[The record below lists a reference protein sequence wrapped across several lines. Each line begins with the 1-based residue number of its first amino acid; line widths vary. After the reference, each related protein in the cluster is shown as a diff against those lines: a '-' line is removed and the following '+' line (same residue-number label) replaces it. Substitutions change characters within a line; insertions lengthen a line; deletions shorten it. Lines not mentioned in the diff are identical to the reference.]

1 MAMTE
6 YQIDQKTHPGKTTVD
21 DLVKNIKK
29 IAFECTSRPECRCPE
44 GYFKTRDGTECLK
57 FSESTANCMEA
68 EKACNADFNSRLAIA
83 KDQERL
89 DKIAGIME
97 EIAGEDEFYWIGL
110 SYNKTS
116 NNGDADWRWSDGNK
130 ASGNLTVHSLRI
142 WYLLYILYFV
152 YICTNIVMFVEL
164 GFSIES

>member
-1 MAMTE
+1 MME
-6 YQIDQKTHPGKTTVD
+6 PNVLNSPNQQPIVWKLKKLVMPISIQDWQLQRIKQ
-21 DLVKNIKK
+21 DLIKLLESWK
-29 IAFECTSRPECRCPE
+29 VGIVRDVLSWTKSRPPSPS
-44 GYFKTRDGTECLK
+44 LNK
-57 FSESTANCMEA
+57 F
-68 EKACNADFNSRLAIA
+68 L
-83 KDQERL
+83 
-89 DKIAGIME
+89 

-130 ASGNLTVHSLRI
+130 ASGNLTIHSLRV
-142 WYLLYILYFV
+142 WYILNILYIVYF

>member
-1 MAMTE
+1 MEPNVLNSPNQQPIAWKLNKLVMPISI
-6 YQIDQKTHPGKTTVD
+6 QDWQLQRIKQ
-21 DLVKNIKK
+21 DLIKLLESWK
-29 IAFECTSRPECRCPE
+29 VSIVHDVLSWTTSRPPSPS
-44 GYFKTRDGTECLK
+44 LIK
-57 FSESTANCMEA
+57 F
-68 EKACNADFNSRLAIA
+68 L
-83 KDQERL
+83 
-89 DKIAGIME
+89 

-130 ASGNLTVHSLRI
+130 ASGNLTIDSLRV
-142 WYLLYILYFV
+142 WYILNILYIVYF

>member
-1 MAMTE
+1 MEPNVLNSPNQQPIVWKLNKLVMPISI
-6 YQIDQKTHPGKTTVD
+6 QDWQLQRIKQ
-21 DLVKNIKK
+21 DLIKLLESWK
-29 IAFECTSRPECRCPE
+29 VSIVRDVLSWTKSRPPSPS
-44 GYFKTRDGTECLK
+44 LNK
-57 FSESTANCMEA
+57 F
-68 EKACNADFNSRLAIA
+68 L
-83 KDQERL
+83 
-89 DKIAGIME
+89 